1 MYYEK
6 VLKANQSNLKKTWKI
21 LKKAANIKS
30 KGTEQPQ
37 CFIVNG
43 VTISDPTEMANSLNE
58 FFACMPSDIVRD
70 ILPTEE
76 VHISEPSPNSPTL
89 NFADTPL
96 TNCELLDAIAQLKP
110 KTSTDF
116 NNLSMYFVKKIFPQ
130 IQVPLKHVLSLS
142 LNTGVVPS
150 QFKIAKITPV
160 FKSGDKSNMDNYRPI
175 SLLSCFSKICEK
187 IVANRLISFIDMQNL
202 LSNNQFGFRK
212 NHSTLH
218 PMLKFTNF
226 ISNALNKKEHAI
238 AIFCDLRK
246 AFDCVDHKI
255 LLKKLKKIGI
265 SGTALSWFTD
275 YLQNR
280 KQFVVINGKTSS
292 LCNIRIGVPQGSIL
306 GPLLFLL
313 YINDLPDCSLLLSI
327 MFADDTTTCASGP
340 DINTLVD
347 FVNCEFQKITTYFR
361 AHKMALHPSKTKF
374 ILFTNSKPIE
384 DRDIQIMLNNN
395 NAGEN
400 FADRISRIERVTT
413 ASSTPAM
420 KFLGVYF
427 DPKLNFKFHVKQLVS
442 KLSRALFILRS
453 VKTILSPAALR
464 TIYFSV
470 FHCHI
475 IYAIQLWSCTND
487 GSLKVIFLKQKQA
500 IRVINNSKYNEHTE
514 PLFKKSAILPFFD
527 LALFFKLQVIQ
538 QYSQGFLPL
547 AINGTWKKNSERIL
561 EHHDEEEG
569 GVARGLRVL
578 RNEDDFYVPFSRLV
592 SIDKLPLISFPTIW
606 NNFHEH
612 DLKLVRNK
620 LQFNSKLKLH
630 FLNKLKDIV
639 SCDRLLC
646 QACHPF

>member
-1 MYYEK
+1 M
-6 VLKANQSNLKKTWKI
+6 
-21 LKKAANIKS
+21 
-30 KGTEQPQ
+30 
-37 CFIVNG
+37 
-43 VTISDPTEMANSLNE
+43 
-58 FFACMPSDIVRD
+58 
-70 ILPTEE
+70 
-76 VHISEPSPNSPTL
+76 
-89 NFADTPL
+89 
-96 TNCELLDAIAQLKP
+96 
-110 KTSTDF
+110 
-116 NNLSMYFVKKIFPQ
+116 
-130 IQVPLKHVLSLS
+130 
-142 LNTGVVPS
+142 
-150 QFKIAKITPV
+150 
-160 FKSGDKSNMDNYRPI
+160 
-175 SLLSCFSKICEK
+175 
-187 IVANRLISFIDMQNL
+187 
-202 LSNNQFGFRK
+202 
-212 NHSTLH
+212 
-218 PMLKFTNF
+218 
-226 ISNALNKKEHAI
+226 
-238 AIFCDLRK
+238 
-246 AFDCVDHKI
+246 
-255 LLKKLKKIGI
+255 
-265 SGTALSWFTD
+265 
-275 YLQNR
+275 QNR

-374 ILFTNSKPIE
+374 ILFTNSKLIE

-475 IYAIQLWSCTND
+475 IYAIQLWSCTNE

-547 AINGTWKKNSERIL
+547 AINGTWQRNSERNL
-561 EHHDEEEG
+561 ERQDEEEG